1 MLTVSNWC
9 SSLLPVEIYGETD
22 EAVAKHSGDDEDD
35 EDREQDEVHCAE
47 QALVIMGGG
56 EVC

>member
-1 MLTVSNWC
+1 M
-9 SSLLPVEIYGETD
+9 LPVEIDGETD

-35 EDREQDEVHCAE
+35 EDGEQDEVHCAE